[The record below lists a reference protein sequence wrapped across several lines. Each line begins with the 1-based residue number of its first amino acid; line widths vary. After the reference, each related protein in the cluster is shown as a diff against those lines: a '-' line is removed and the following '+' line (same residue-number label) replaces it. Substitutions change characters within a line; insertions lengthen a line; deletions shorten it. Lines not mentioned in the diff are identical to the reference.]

1 MNKNMAMVDWKTC
14 KKTEADLITQY
25 NAWTKR
31 VLNEEAL
38 DWYYPGA
45 KVEFPILFTPMEL
58 REYLEWSLFGRR
70 YLILLTRDDL
80 YWHQTR
86 ETVDEPAFHMENYT
100 LWYEW
105 EFLWHHNQHRRFK

>member
-1 MNKNMAMVDWKTC
+1 MTQPMIHWRTC
-14 KKTEADLITQY
+14 KKPEADLITQY

-31 VLNEEAL
+31 VLNDEEL

-45 KVEFPILFTPMEL
+45 KVEFPILFSPIEL
-58 REYLEWSLFGRR
+58 NEYLEWSLFGRW
-70 YLILLTRDDL
+70 YLILLTRDNF

-86 ETVDEPAFHMENYT
+86 KIVDEPAFHMENYQ

-105 EFLWHHNQHRRFK
+105 QFLWFHNQSRRFK

>member
-1 MNKNMAMVDWKTC
+1 MATKTC
-14 KKTEADLITQY
+14 KKHEADLITQY

-45 KVEFPILFTPMEL
+45 EVVFPILFTPMEL

-70 YLILLTRDDL
+70 YLILRTRDNF

-105 EFLWHHNQHRRFK
+105 QFLWFHNQNRRFK

>member
-1 MNKNMAMVDWKTC
+1 MAQEMNPTNWQTC
-14 KKTEADLITQY
+14 KKHEADLITQY

-31 VLNEEAL
+31 VLNDEVL
-38 DWYYPGA
+38 DWYYPEA
-45 KVEFPILFTPMEL
+45 EMEFPILFTPMEL
-58 REYLEWSLFGRR
+58 NEYLNWSLFGRR
-70 YLILLTRDDL
+70 YLILRTRDDL

-105 EFLWHHNQHRRFK
+105 QFLWFHNQKRRFK